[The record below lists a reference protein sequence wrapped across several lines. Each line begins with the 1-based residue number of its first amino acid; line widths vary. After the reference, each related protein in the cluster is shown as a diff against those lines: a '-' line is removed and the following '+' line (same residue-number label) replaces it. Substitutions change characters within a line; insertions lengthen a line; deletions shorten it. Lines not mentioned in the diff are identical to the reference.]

1 MKAYGITK
9 YRNLKGEIAEQEWIS
24 ISDIGRSFG
33 GVTLTAESYMDTEDA
48 FVRIILR
55 ILDYMGVKKC
65 KIKNIDK
72 MDIIKSRPE
81 IPVSDDV
88 KALYTQKL
96 WNFYDSLHENQEIDL
111 MEMGDVIRLQLREDI
126 WARVYVPYRFK
137 LFIGYD
143 YMVDVETSVSL
154 DPILEELNNM
164 GLYVFSYV

>member
-9 YRNLKGEIAEQEWIS
+9 YRNLKGKIAEQEWIS

-96 WNFYDSLHENQEIDL
+96 WDFYDSLHENQEIDL
-111 MEMGDVIRLQLREDI
+111 MEMGDVIRL
-126 WARVYVPYRFK
+126 
-137 LFIGYD
+137 
-143 YMVDVETSVSL
+143 
-154 DPILEELNNM
+154 
-164 GLYVFSYV
+164 